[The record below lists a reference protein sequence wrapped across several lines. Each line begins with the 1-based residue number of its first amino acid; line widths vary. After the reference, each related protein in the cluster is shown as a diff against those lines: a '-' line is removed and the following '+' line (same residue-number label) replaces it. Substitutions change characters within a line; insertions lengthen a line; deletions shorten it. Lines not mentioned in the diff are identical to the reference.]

1 MAGFEKNATLGIR
14 NYYGARKTNAAPA
27 NDGYARGNEKCFVFS
42 VKNGVIDA
50 PLGDGG
56 LRIPK
61 GAYVTRVYNGGS
73 APSAAGSAVWTDAA
87 GSTVLTITAASGG
100 ALTATFAGNT
110 TKDVLAR
117 DITAAATSGLKVGTG
132 KVTVYYMTDNGNQGL
147 NNVGEP

>member
-1 MAGFEKNATLGIR
+1 MAGFEKNATLGVR
-14 NYYGARKTNAAPA
+14 NYYGARFTNAAPA
-27 NDGYARGNEKCFVFS
+27 NDGYARGNEKAFIFT
-42 VKNGVIDA
+42 VKDGVIDA

-73 APSAAGSAVWTDAA
+73 TPSAAGTAVWKDAA
-87 GSTVLTITAASGG
+87 GTTVLTLTATSGG
-100 ALTATFAGNT
+100 AITGAFSGND
-110 TKDVLAR
+110 TKDVLAASI
-117 DITAAATSGLKVGTG
+117 DATSGIKIGTG